1 MTVRRATE
9 ADLPLLRELWERF
22 RKESPAPGYV
32 EPSSFDAEI
41 STATGF
47 LAEDGGR
54 PVGFALAGSAGAAIE
69 LHDLWV
75 EPGARSGGVGKELV
89 RAVAEA
95 WPEASHFRLEANLAS
110 LRFYERLGFREESR
124 RFVAE
129 VEALTGHAAREPRGP
144 SFGSVHVQTDD
155 VAAVERAVRQF
166 VPRLPGGSRGSFVSA
181 PRGGWV
187 AVYDDAADRDPA
199 ALRRLARE
207 LGERMGAVVLAIGV
221 EEGAVTRF
229 VLFERGTIVDEYLS
243 VQEYHGPLPPGD
255 VIALAANPRVV
266 ARLTGADPA
275 AVRAASVHG
284 DSPDDL
290 PPARDVLVAIAAAMG
305 IEGAGHGWSD
315 APELP
320 GAVRLD
326 R

>member
-1 MTVRRATE
+1 MSVRRATE

-22 RKESPAPGYV
+22 HDESPPPAYAPHEAFAV
-32 EPSSFDAEI
+32 DLTSQAAFVAER
-41 STATGF
+41 
-47 LAEDGGR
+47 GGR
-54 PVGFALAGSAGAAIE
+54 PVGFALARSSGAAIE
-69 LHDLWV
+69 LDDLWV
-75 EPGARSGGVGKELV
+75 EPSARGSGVGAELV
-89 RAVAEA
+89 RAAAAA
-95 WPEASHFRLEANLAS
+95 WPDAGHLRLEANLDA
-110 LRFYERLGFREESR
+110 LAFYERLGFREESR
-124 RFVAE
+124 RLV
-129 VEALTGHAAREPRGP
+129 VETAALTGTARRAPRGP

-166 VPRLPGGSRGSFVSA
+166 VPRLPGRSRGSIVSA

-243 VQEYHGPLPPGD
+243 IQEYYGPLPPGD

-275 AVRAASVHG
+275 AVRAASLHAA
-284 DSPDDL
+284 SPDEL
-290 PPARDVLVAIAAAMG
+290 PPARDVLAGIAAAMG
-305 IEGAGHGWSD
+305 IEGAEHGWAD

-320 GAVRLD
+320 GAVRVE